1 MMHAKFLTRSLV
13 AGLVLMGTAGAEDWT
28 SWTGLFPAVP
38 CSDGWLG
45 CVVGGQSLGAGAASV
60 AGVPTAAN
68 ARLNWWDLQPTAAL
82 SPFVGLSAYSGPVG
96 GVVAP
101 PPAAEPPAPA
111 PAPPPVE
118 APVAQNDAPAPAPA
132 PVAEPAPAPA
142 PSGGS
147 LRPSPAPAPVAMA
160 PTPAPAPSGGSLRP
174 APAPAPTPVAAPTP
188 APAPVAMAPT
198 PAPAPAGGSLRPAPA
213 PAPAT
218 VAPAPAPAGGSL
230 RPTNNNTVTPVS
242 AAPPSDSCDDLMI
255 LEPNALMGQLTKGQ
269 TACLEGRIA
278 SEPQQTTRDKVSR
291 LLINNAYAK
300 GDKAAWEQLVKR
312 HLESI
317 DRSDPDM
324 CYNYALQLSR
334 GGVGRAQGV
343 VRWADYALENKSKW
357 SGSTYK
363 SRVFAL
369 MKMKAEAAMKLWK
382 DAEEKYTADRS
393 DEAEAASN
401 KYRAN
406 AKEYAKEWLDYA
418 KASGQDSSAALA
430 LCVSAAGNA
439 SYCGG

>member
-1 MMHAKFLTRSLV
+1 MRANFWTRSVV
-13 AGLVLMGTAGAEDWT
+13 AGLVLMGTASAEDWT

-45 CVVGGQSLGAGAASV
+45 CVVGGQSLGAGAATV
-60 AGVPTAAN
+60 AGIPAAAN

-82 SPFVGLSAYSGPVG
+82 SPFVGLSAYSGPIG

-101 PPAAEPPAPA
+101 PPAAEPPP
-111 PAPPPVE
+111 
-118 APVAQNDAPAPAPA
+118 APAPAPA
-132 PVAEPAPAPA
+132 PPEEPVAQNDTPAPAPA
-142 PSGGS
+142 PASI
-147 LRPSPAPAPVAMA
+147 REPA
-160 PTPAPAPSGGSLRP
+160 PAPAPSGGSLRP
-174 APAPAPTPVAAPTP
+174 APAPVAA
-188 APAPVAMAPT
+188 APAPT
-198 PAPAPAGGSLRPAPA
+198 PAPAGGSLRPAPA
-213 PAPAT
+213 PAPSPVAAPT
-218 VAPAPAPAGGSL
+218 PAPAPVAVAPAPAPAGGSL
-230 RPTNNNTVTPVS
+230 RPSPAPAPASVAPAPAPTGASLRPTNNNVTPVS
-242 AAPPSDSCDDLMI
+242 AAPPSDSCDDLVM

-269 TACLEGRIA
+269 TSCLESRIA
-278 SEPQQTTRDKVSR
+278 TEPQQTTRDKVSR

-300 GDKAAWEQLVKR
+300 GDKGAWEQLVKR

-343 VRWADYALENKSKW
+343 VRWADYALENKAKW

-369 MKMKAEAAMKLWK
+369 MKIKAEAAMKLWK